1 MKMKQKQNSINHMY
15 KKTLKKTLL
24 VQALS
29 AALGATALTVAVG
42 PVAFAQQPP
51 QQPQSV
57 ERIEVTGSQI
67 RRIDAETPSPVQ
79 VITSADLVNSGFTS
93 VSEVLRNITA
103 NGNGTLDTG
112 FNRAFAGGASGVSL
126 RGLTLG
132 ATLVLIDGHRMA
144 PYPLSDDGQRAFVDI
159 SSIPFDAVERIEILK
174 DGASA
179 VYGSDAIAGVV
190 NVILKKTHK
199 GTTLNAEIGT
209 TQHGGGTTSK
219 FSIIHGFG
227 EAGGKH
233 SGYVALEYRQQE
245 QIKLDQRAGYDWTN
259 FDWRSYGGS
268 DMRPGAINGV
278 VVNPRLLTPVLLR
291 RGASANNAANV
302 IFLGNPNCNFT
313 SFKASQCIYE
323 DNVSQ
328 LQPESKN
335 INLIGSHTLKLSD
348 GWELNTKA
356 SAFNS
361 QQQQTRS
368 MAAIPNASFAGITI
382 TGAGIVP
389 RIVGAIP
396 AFTVP
401 ANYPGNTFGAPA
413 NVRGFLTPG
422 IGRLTEFDTKAYRLV
437 SDLTGNIGAWEVKG
451 SVGFTRVE
459 TKQAVSGSINF
470 ANMLTAL
477 NSTDPATR
485 FNLVGGNSAAVMNFV
500 APRGGNKSTD
510 DLNFIAARGTRE
522 LAQLPGGPLSF
533 GVGTSYVD
541 KSLNNPSA
549 KENQIG
555 TQGIQAFFAIGKEKN
570 TSVFAEVV
578 APVLKSLEI
587 DAAVRYDYFD
597 TYGSSTT
604 PKAGFKFSPVEQVS
618 FRGTVAKGFRAPN
631 PAENGV
637 AGSLFGFN
645 TIRDPLLCPTS
656 NANGSPNLTAPTN
669 VPAFCNFGPVYLQAT
684 SKNVQPEKSTS
695 YTLGMI
701 LEPVKGWSTTVDYYS
716 IELKNQITSS
726 ANSPTFNP
734 LDFAVRATPQQVTF
748 GDGRTGLSSVGPIAF
763 VNVDYYN
770 ASATK
775 TTGIDIETHYKFKL
789 GGNGNLT
796 TGLAFARML
805 TYDVTLPDGKT
816 YKLAG
821 THGPVVVGGDTG
833 SPKDRVQLSLSYETG
848 PFTIA
853 STTNFV
859 GSFDVTDPSVGTNTC
874 AEALGDHA
882 NNPRF
887 FEGTD
892 APSQFCKVKSFTYT
906 NLAFQYRATKNL
918 TWKLSITNLF
928 DKQPPVDMDTYG
940 ATGVNASSQGGAP
953 YNPSLHQVGA
963 VGRFASIGMSYR
975 F

>member
-1 MKMKQKQNSINHMY
+1 MY
-15 KKTLKKTLL
+15 KKTLNKTLL

-51 QQPQSV
+51 PPQTV
-57 ERIEVTGSQI
+57 DRIEVTGSQI

-190 NVILKKTHK
+190 NVILKKSHK
-199 GTTLNAEIGT
+199 GTTLNAEVGT
-209 TQHGGGTTSK
+209 SQHGGGTTSK
-219 FSIIHGFG
+219 FSIMHGFG
-227 EAGGKH
+227 EAGDKH
-233 SGYVALEYRQQE
+233 SGYVALEYRQQDA
-245 QIKLDQRAGYDWTN
+245 IMLNQRAGYDWTN
-259 FDWRSYGGS
+259 FDWRPFGGS
-268 DMRPGAINGV
+268 DMRPGAINGL
-278 VVNPRLLTPVLLR
+278 VVNPRLLTPILTR
-291 RGASANNAANV
+291 RGASTANTANV

-313 SFKASQCIYE
+313 SYKADQCIYT
-323 DNVSQ
+323 DPVSQ
-328 LQPESKN
+328 LQPKSKN
-335 INLIGSHTLKLSD
+335 INLIGSHTLKFSD

-356 SAFNS
+356 SVFDS
-361 QQQQTRS
+361 QQQQTRTMTS
-368 MAAIPNASFAGITI
+368 IPNGSFAGITI
-382 TGAGIVP
+382 TGAGIIP
-389 RIVGAIP
+389 KIVNAIP

-437 SDLTGNIGAWEVKG
+437 SDLTGNIGDWDVKG

-459 TKQAVSGSINF
+459 TLQAVSGSINF
-470 ANMLTAL
+470 ANLLTAL

-485 FNLVGGNSAAVMNFV
+485 FNLVGGNSDAVIAFV
-500 APRGGNKSTD
+500 APRGRNKSTD
-510 DLNFIAARGTRE
+510 ELNFVEAKGTRE
-522 LAQLPGGPLSF
+522 LFQLPGGPLSL

-555 TQGIQAFFAIGKEKN
+555 TQVIQAFFAIGKEKN
-570 TSVFAEVV
+570 TSVYAEVV

-587 DAAVRYDYFD
+587 DAAVRYDNFD

-604 PKAGFKFSPVEQVS
+604 PKAGFKFSPVDQVS

-631 PAENGV
+631 PAENGT

-645 TIRDPLLCPTS
+645 NNVRDPLLCPTS
-656 NANGSPNLTAPTN
+656 NANGTPNLTAPTN
-669 VPAFCNFGPVYLQAT
+669 VPAFCGFGPIYLQST
-684 SKNVQPEKSTS
+684 TKSLQPEKSNS

-701 LEPVKGWSTTVDYYS
+701 LEPVKSWSTTVDYYS
-716 IELKNQITSS
+716 IELKNQITSA
-726 ANSPTFNP
+726 ANSPTFVV
-734 LDFAVRATPQQVTF
+734 LDHIVRATPQQVVF
-748 GDGRTGLSSVGPIAF
+748 GDGSSGLSSVGPIAF
-763 VNVDYYN
+763 VNVDYFN
-770 ASATK
+770 ASSTK
-775 TTGIDIETHYKFKL
+775 TTGIDIETHYTFKF
-789 GGNGNLT
+789 GGGVQFT

-805 TYDVTLPDGKT
+805 SYDVTLPDGKT

-833 SPKDRVQLSLSYETG
+833 SPKDRAQLTLSYENG

-853 STTNFV
+853 STTNYI
-859 GSFDVTDPSVGTNTC
+859 GGYDVTDPSVGTTTC
-874 AEALGDHA
+874 ALALGDNA

-928 DKQPPVDMDTYG
+928 DKQPPVDLDTYG
-940 ATGVNASSQGGAP
+940 ASGINTSAAGGAP

-963 VGRFASIGMSYR
+963 VGRFASVGMTYR

>member
-1 MKMKQKQNSINHMY
+1 MDKR
-15 KKTLKKTLL
+15 TFKKTLL
-24 VQALS
+24 AHALS
-29 AALGATALTVAVG
+29 GALGTAAVTVAIG

-51 QQPQSV
+51 PQPQAV
-57 ERIEVTGSQI
+57 EKIEVTGSQI
-67 RRIDAETPSPVQ
+67 RRIDSETPSPVQ

-93 VSEVLRNITA
+93 VSEVLRNITS

-190 NVILKKTHK
+190 NVILKKSHS
-199 GTTLNAEIGT
+199 GTTLNAEVGT
-209 TQHGGGTTSK
+209 SQHGGGTTSK
-219 FSIIHGFG
+219 FAIVHGFG
-227 EAGGKH
+227 GDGN
-233 SGYVALEYRQQE
+233 SGYVALEFRQQD
-245 QIKLDQRAGYDWTN
+245 QILLNQRAGRDWTN
-259 FDWRSYGGS
+259 FDWRPFGGS
-268 DMRPGAINGV
+268 DMRPGAINSV

-291 RGASANNAANV
+291 PGASANNAANV

-323 DNVSQ
+323 DTISQ
-328 LQPESKN
+328 LQPQSKN

-356 SAFNS
+356 SVFDS
-361 QQQQTRS
+361 QQQQVRS
-368 MAAIPNASFAGITI
+368 MTAIPNGSFGGFTI

-389 RIVGAIP
+389 RIVNPIA

-401 ANYPGNTFGAPA
+401 ANYPGNTFGVPA

-422 IGRLTEFDTKAYRLV
+422 IGRLTQFDTKAYRLV
-437 SDLTGNIGAWEVKG
+437 TDLAGNLGAWEVRG
-451 SVGFTRVE
+451 SAGYTRVE
-459 TKQAVSGSINF
+459 TLQAVGGSINF
-470 ANMLTAL
+470 ANLLTAL

-485 FNLVGGNSAAVMNFV
+485 FNLVGGNSDAVMAFV
-500 APRGGNKSTD
+500 APRGRNKSTD
-510 DLNFIAARGTRE
+510 ELNFIEARGTRE
-522 LAQLPGGPLSF
+522 LFQLPGGPLSI
-533 GVGTSYVD
+533 GVGTSYID
-541 KSLNNPSA
+541 KSLYNPSA

-555 TQGIQAFFAIGKEKN
+555 IQAIQAFFAIGKEKN
-570 TSVFAEVV
+570 TSVYAEAV
-578 APVLKSLEI
+578 APVTKSLEI

-604 PKAGFKFSPVEQVS
+604 PKAGFKFSPVEQFS

-637 AGSLFGFN
+637 AGTTFGFN
-645 TIRDPLLCPTS
+645 NIRDPQLCPTS
-656 NANGSPNLTAPTN
+656 LASGAPDLTAATN
-669 VPAFCNFGPVYLQAT
+669 VPGFCNFGPVYLQAT
-684 SKNVQPEKSTS
+684 SKNLRPEKSTS

-701 LEPVKGWSTTVDYYS
+701 LEPIKNWSTTVDYYA

-734 LDFAVRATPQQVTF
+734 LDFAVRGTRQQVTF
-748 GDGRTGLSSVGPIAF
+748 GDGSTGLSSVGPIAF

-775 TTGIDIETHYKFKL
+775 TTGIDIETRYTFKF
-789 GGNGNLT
+789 GGGGSLT

-805 TYDVTLPDGKT
+805 SYDVTLPTGIT

-833 SPKDRVQLSLSYETG
+833 SPKDRAQLTLSYENG
-848 PFTIA
+848 PLTMA
-853 STTNFV
+853 STTNYIS
-859 GSFDVTDPSVGTNTC
+859 GYDVTDPSVGTDTC
-874 AEALGDHA
+874 AQALGANA

-887 FEGTD
+887 FEGTP
-892 APSQFCKVKSFTYT
+892 APSQFCKIKSFTYT
-906 NLAFQYRATKNL
+906 NLAFQYKATKNL

-928 DKQPPVDMDTYG
+928 DKQPPVDLDTYG
-940 ATGVNASSQGGAP
+940 ATGVNASSAGGAP

-963 VGRFASIGMSYR
+963 IGRFASVGMSYR